1 MPVIA
6 VVNGPNLDRLG
17 TREPAVYGSETLG
30 DVERRCR
37 ETAFAVGLDAR
48 FFQSN
53 SEGALVDHL
62 HDLVGAVDGLVI
74 NAAAYTHT
82 SVAIRDALQVLEVPF
97 VEVHISNVHARES
110 FRHTSYLSD
119 IAAGVIIGCGTQG
132 YEFAIQRL
140 ALLVRRDAAK
150 DE

>member
-17 TREPAVYGSETLG
+17 TREPGVYGTDSLA
-30 DVERRCR
+30 DVEKRCR
-37 ETAFAVGLDAR
+37 DTASAAGLDTR
-48 FFQSN
+48 CFQSN

-62 HDLVGAVDGLVI
+62 HVLVGAVDGLVI

-82 SVAIRDALQVLEVPF
+82 SVAIRDALQVLDVPF

-132 YEFAIQRL
+132 YEFAVQRL
-140 ALLVRRDAAK
+140 AALIATDTAM